1 MKKFKIRKDDIVVI
15 LSGKYKP
22 QNESYTTGRVLKII
36 KNSDRVLIEGVN
48 MVTRQMKPTATSQ
61 GGTVK
66 KEASVHISNVALW
79 DKENKCPIRVGWKT
93 DENGKKLRYNKKT
106 GAFID

>member
-1 MKKFKIRKDDIVVI
+1 MKKFKIRKDDVVVVT
-15 LSGKYKP
+15 SGKYKP
-22 QNESYTTGRVLKII
+22 NNGSFTTGRVLKVI
-36 KNSDRVLIEGVN
+36 KESDRVLIEGVN
-48 MVTRQMKPTATSQ
+48 MVTRQMKPSAASQ

-66 KEASVHISNVALW
+66 KEASLHISNVALW
-79 DKENKCPIRVGWKT
+79 DKDNNCPIRVGWKL

>member
-1 MKKFKIRKDDIVVI
+1 MKKFKIKRDDIVVI

-22 QNESYTTGRVLKII
+22 KNGEYTTGKVLKVI
-36 KNSDRVLIEGVN
+36 KDSDRVLIEGVN
-48 MVTRQMKPTATSQ
+48 MVTRQMKPTAASQ

-79 DKENKCPIRVGWKT
+79 DKDNKCPIRVGWKT
-93 DENGKKLRYNKKT
+93 NEEGKKLRYNKKT